1 MDEVTPPGELNRLTD
16 MERIV
21 IFGNSGSGKSSL
33 AKALAARHGVAHLD
47 LDTIAWE
54 RPGVRAA
61 ADESARVLLRFIE
74 TSDGWV
80 IEGCYSGLLEVAA
93 AHSTELVF
101 LNPGVEA
108 CVENCE
114 ARPWEPHKY
123 ETREAQDANLRMLVE
138 WVREYET
145 RDDEFSLREHRRLF
159 DAHAMADGSLL
170 VYNPTSAARAFR
182 IGGVSVTVP
191 PLRCVRVDS
200 AGNPVGAA

>member
-1 MDEVTPPGELNRLTD
+1 

-33 AKALAARHGVAHLD
+33 AKALASRHGVEHLD
-47 LDTIAWE
+47 LDVIAWEPE

-61 ADESARVLLRFIE
+61 FEESERALLRFVE
-74 TSDGWV
+74 ASDGWV
-80 IEGCYSGLLEVAA
+80 IEGCYSGLLKVAA
-93 AHSTELVF
+93 AHCTELIF

-108 CVENCE
+108 CVENCK

-123 ETREAQDANLRMLVE
+123 ESREAQDANLRMLIG

-159 DAHAMADGSLL
+159 DAHGGQKVEYGSNAEAALRACGADG
-170 VYNPTSAARAFR
+170 A
-182 IGGVSVTVP
+182 VT
-191 PLRCVRVDS
+191 
-200 AGNPVGAA
+200 